1 MLNSKILPLLQVIC
15 ASTYNS
21 HQVHKLTSCLQ
32 LERIGAAVN
41 PSMALVNHR

>member
-1 MLNSKILPLLQVIC
+1 MLSYFICPSPQVIC